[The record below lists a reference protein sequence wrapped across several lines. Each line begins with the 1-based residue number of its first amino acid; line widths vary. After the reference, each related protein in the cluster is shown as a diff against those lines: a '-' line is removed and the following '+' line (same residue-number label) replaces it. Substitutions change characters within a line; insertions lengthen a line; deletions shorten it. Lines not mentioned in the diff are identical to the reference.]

1 MTDLFAFLLQQPLLL
16 LAIAAIFIS
25 VLGGMILGAMPWL
38 GRLLRGAGT
47 LGLVAALLLTVA
59 QAARMSGS
67 SDAALIWA
75 GMQKQEV
82 SGQATRIPLSPDG
95 HFWVTARINGQERRF
110 LVDTGATLTAI
121 SPATASAAGIE
132 PGTLDRAIVLKT
144 ANGEVSARTASI
156 AELRF
161 GNVLARD
168 LDAVIAPGMG
178 DTNVIGMNLL
188 SRLASWKVEGRTLIL
203 EPKNPQTAE
212 PQGSF

>member
-16 LAIAAIFIS
+16 LAIAAILVS
-25 VLGGMILGAMPWL
+25 VLGGMLVASVPWL

-82 SGQATRIPLSPDG
+82 SGGTTRIPLSGDG
-95 HFWVTARINGQERRF
+95 HYWVSARVNGQERRF

-121 SPATASAAGIE
+121 SPETARAAGIE
-132 PGTLDRAIVLKT
+132 PGAMDRAIVLKT
-144 ANGEVSARTASI
+144 ANGEVAARTASI

-161 GNVLARD
+161 GNIEARD
-168 LDAVIAPGMG
+168 LDAVIAPGIG

-188 SRLASWKVEGRTLIL
+188 SRLASWKVEGKTLIL
-203 EPKNPQTAE
+203 QPKINQPPAE
-212 PQGSF
+212 